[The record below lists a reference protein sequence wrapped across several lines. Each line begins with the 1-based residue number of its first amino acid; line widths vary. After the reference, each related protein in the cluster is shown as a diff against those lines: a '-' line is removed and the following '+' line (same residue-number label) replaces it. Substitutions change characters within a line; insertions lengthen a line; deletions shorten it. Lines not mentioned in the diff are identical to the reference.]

1 MGDDTPDVGKMFPS
15 ATGHSPA
22 KCATTASSLAAAAA
36 ASDCVEVLTPPRR
49 ALRTPVRNGMLDAAT
64 PVAAAG
70 ADAAAATEGSVG
82 GWAGRGLFSA
92 ALAWLLYRRLGEIQ
106 RDMAGLMARFQ
117 SGRLWRVMTRASAK
131 RPVPESVGSATA
143 CGVGAGDGAAGA
155 RIWPR
160 DFGWLVRFAAYQA
173 AGFGLQLRNVLTQPD
188 MVALLAAAPRARRV
202 LRPLCRM
209 LAVETA
215 LGVLRVH
222 LPAWRAPFVPEIGA
236 ALRLGW
242 AADAPTL
249 VEDDDAA

>member
-1 MGDDTPDVGKMFPS
+1 MND
-15 ATGHSPA
+15 AAPA
-22 KCATTASSLAAAAA
+22 
-36 ASDCVEVLTPPRR
+36 LTLPFVIH
-49 ALRTPVRNGMLDAAT
+49 ALRA
-64 PVAAAG
+64 
-70 ADAAAATEGSVG
+70 SVG

-215 LGVLRVH
+215 LLQAGAPRRHGPVAAGPEVGADQTANARSEPEAERPAQERVRAGAPPGIALPRGVLTAARRD
-222 LPAWRAPFVPEIGA
+222 RASK
-236 ALRLGW
+236 R
-242 AADAPTL
+242 
-249 VEDDDAA
+249 